1 MNKKETLLYDYLL
14 ANSNRWVSKE
24 ELIDAGL
31 FIYNE
36 RALTHDKC
44 VNINITRLK
53 INELF
58 FKGEVEHL
66 ILLNNNY
73 FKIAETKE
81 EALKYLKKD
90 FDKGIKIL
98 KRYYNSLSA
107 IKRDGE
113 VKLLDS
119 KAKPI
124 SESLEK
130 EIYELFLKEN

>member
-1 MNKKETLLYDYLL
+1 MNKKETLLYNYLL
-14 ANSNRWVSKE
+14 ANSNRWVSKD

-31 FIYNE
+31 FTLNE
-36 RALTHDKC
+36 VSHDKC
-44 VNINITRLK
+44 VDINITRLK

-107 IKRDGE
+107 IKKDGE

>member
-1 MNKKETLLYDYLL
+1 MNKKETLLYNYLL
-14 ANSNRWVSKE
+14 ANSNRWVSKD

-31 FIYNE
+31 FTLNE
-36 RALTHDKC
+36 VSHDKC
-44 VNINITRLK
+44 VDINITRLK
-53 INELF
+53 INDLF

-107 IKRDGE
+107 IKKDGE

-119 KAKPI
+119 KSKPI

>member
-1 MNKKETLLYDYLL
+1 MNKKETLLYNYLL
-14 ANSNRWVSKE
+14 ANSNRWVSKD

-31 FIYNE
+31 FTLNE
-36 RALTHDKC
+36 VSHDKC
-44 VNINITRLK
+44 VDINITRLK
-53 INELF
+53 INDLF

-107 IKRDGE
+107 IKKDGE

-119 KAKPI
+119 KAIPI

>member
-1 MNKKETLLYDYLL
+1 MNKKETILYNYLL
-14 ANSNRWVSKE
+14 ANSNRWVSKD

-31 FIYNE
+31 FALNE
-36 RALTHDKC
+36 VSHDKC
-44 VNINITRLK
+44 VDINITRLK

-98 KRYYNSLSA
+98 KRYYNSLAA
-107 IKRDGE
+107 IKKDGE

-119 KAKPI
+119 KAIPI

>member
-1 MNKKETLLYDYLL
+1 MNKKETLLYNYLL
-14 ANSNRWVSKE
+14 ANSNRWVSKD

-31 FIYNE
+31 FTLNE
-36 RALTHDKC
+36 VSHDKC
-44 VNINITRLK
+44 VDINITRLK

-58 FKGEVEHL
+58 FKDEVEHL

-107 IKRDGE
+107 IKKDGE

>member
-1 MNKKETLLYDYLL
+1 MNKKETILYDYLL
-14 ANSNRWVSKE
+14 ANSNRWVSKD

-31 FIYNE
+31 F
-36 RALTHDKC
+36 ALNKVSHDKC

-53 INELF
+53 INDLF

>member
-14 ANSNRWVSKE
+14 ANSNRWVSKD

-31 FIYNE
+31 FTLNE
-36 RALTHDKC
+36 VSHDKC
-44 VNINITRLK
+44 VDINITRLK

-98 KRYYNSLSA
+98 KRYYNSLAA
-107 IKRDGE
+107 IKKDGE

-119 KAKPI
+119 KAIPI

>member
-24 ELIDAGL
+24 ELINAGL
-31 FIYNE
+31 FALNE
-36 RALTHDKC
+36 VSHDKC
-44 VNINITRLK
+44 VDINITRLK

-66 ILLNNNY
+66 ILLNKNY

>member
-1 MNKKETLLYDYLL
+1 MNKKETILYDYLL

-24 ELIDAGL
+24 ELIKAGL
-31 FIYNE
+31 FALNE
-36 RALTHDKC
+36 VSHDKC
-44 VNINITRLK
+44 VDINITRLK

-66 ILLNNNY
+66 ILLNKNY

-81 EALKYLKKD
+81 DALKYLKKD

-113 VKLLDS
+113 VKILDS

-130 EIYELFLKEN
+130 EIYELFLKEK

>member
-1 MNKKETLLYDYLL
+1 MNKKETLLYNYLL
-14 ANSNRWVSKE
+14 ANSNRWVSKD

-31 FIYNE
+31 FALNE
-36 RALTHDKC
+36 VSHDKC
-44 VNINITRLK
+44 VDINITRLK
-53 INELF
+53 INDLF

-107 IKRDGE
+107 IKKDGE

-119 KAKPI
+119 NAKPI

>member
-24 ELIDAGL
+24 ELIKAGL
-31 FIYNE
+31 FALNE
-36 RALTHDKC
+36 GSHDKC
-44 VNINITRLK
+44 VDINITRLK

-107 IKRDGE
+107 INKRDGE

-130 EIYELFLKEN
+130 EIYEFLKES

>member
-14 ANSNRWVSKE
+14 ANSNRWVSKD

-31 FIYNE
+31 FTLNE
-36 RALTHDKC
+36 VSHDKC
-44 VNINITRLK
+44 VDINITRLK
-53 INELF
+53 INDLF

-107 IKRDGE
+107 IKKDGE

-130 EIYELFLKEN
+130 EIYKLFLKEN

>member
-14 ANSNRWVSKE
+14 ANSNRWVSKD

-31 FIYNE
+31 FTLNE
-36 RALTHDKC
+36 VSHDKC
-44 VNINITRLK
+44 VDINITRLK

-107 IKRDGE
+107 IKKDGE

-119 KAKPI
+119 KAIPI